1 MPQQNQHICRHCGN
15 EFTSGRRRQK
25 YCPGNLRSC
34 RINALGMYAENMASE
49 DQYEKLDGNLRGVL
63 NKLRTSKGERKDL
76 RLRDLIELWNRQEGR
91 CAITGIPMTYR
102 AERASFFPY
111 NVSIDRI
118 IPKWEGGMYSLDNIQ
133 FVCKMANV
141 LKQHYG
147 AAEIKDAIRE
157 FAEKVI
163 DGQEQAHARFDGIQW
178 AAPYMTSIPESLVVN
193 YGSDVHNTAEA
204 LTVKTHN
211 IACPEPDQPL
221 HSQWTT
227 RFPTDVIGFG

>member
-1 MPQQNQHICRHCGN
+1 MPQQHQHICRHCGN

-111 NVSIDRI
+111 NISIDRI
-118 IPKWEGGMYSLDNIQ
+118 IPKWEGGTYALNNIQ
-133 FVCKMANV
+133 LVCKMANE
-141 LKQHYG
+141 LKKHYRVS
-147 AAEIKDAIRE
+147 DARQSIRE
-157 FAEKVI
+157 FAERVI
-163 DGQEQAHARFDGIQW
+163 AGQGCQVGVRMPDGTEEQA
-178 AAPYMTSIPESLVVN
+178 TSSQATEALS
-193 YGSDVHNTAEA
+193 YGSSI
-204 LTVKTHN
+204 L
-211 IACPEPDQPL
+211 
-221 HSQWTT
+221 
-227 RFPTDVIGFG
+227 

>member
-1 MPQQNQHICRHCGN
+1 MPQQHQHICRHCGN
-15 EFTSGRRRQK
+15 EFTSGRLRQK

-102 AERASFFPY
+102 AERGSFFPY

-118 IPKWEGGMYSLDNIQ
+118 IPKWEVGTYALNNVQ
-133 FVCKMANV
+133 FVCKVANV
-141 LKQHYG
+141 LKQHYR
-147 AAEIKDAIRE
+147 AADTKDAIRD

-163 DGQEQAHARFDGIQW
+163 EGQEHEVRVKSILEGLQEEVSISSTSIGGLEG
-178 AAPYMTSIPESLVVN
+178 AAPASSSTTMRADTS
-193 YGSDVHNTAEA
+193 A
-204 LTVKTHN
+204 
-211 IACPEPDQPL
+211 
-221 HSQWTT
+221 
-227 RFPTDVIGFG
+227 